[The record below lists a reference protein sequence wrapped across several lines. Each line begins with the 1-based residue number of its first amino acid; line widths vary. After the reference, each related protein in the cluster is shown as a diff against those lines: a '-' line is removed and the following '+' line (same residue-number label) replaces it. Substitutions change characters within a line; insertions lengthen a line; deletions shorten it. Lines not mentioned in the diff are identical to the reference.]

1 MTYLH
6 KREEIVIWR
15 KNSLVASFCWCS
27 YMMWFLLKHDLFDSL
42 FFKYFGKWLLKLSL
56 LSSFLLLLFSISLS
70 FVFMAMEAVTH
81 VSRCYLSGFTS
92 IWLLENND
100 CFNDDNNNDNSLG
113 NLRHYLA
120 YHLIRMEYYHLHS

>member
-1 MTYLH
+1 M
-6 KREEIVIWR
+6 I
-15 KNSLVASFCWCS
+15 
-27 YMMWFLLKHDLFDSL
+27 FLIH
-42 FFKYFGKWLLKLSL
+42 FFLSIFGKWLLKLSL

-100 CFNDDNNNDNSLG
+100 CFNDDNNNKNNNKTLSSLSSDTNG
-113 NLRHYLA
+113 VLSSA
-120 YHLIRMEYYHLHS
+120 